1 MHAAPILCGGRRQFT
16 VWPGDDIMQATFSIL
31 PVEVFLD
38 KRLTLEQVRVLGAL
52 FSFRGKDTN
61 VVWPSRRQIAERCGM
76 HLSNISTATSALEK
90 LGWLTKDGKGG
101 HSKATRYAI
110 TVPTTVADSA
120 TVSKP
125 ENSSPIGNGSLI
137 GNGCPTGNDNG
148 SLFGYTLPVAYSA
161 TRKEVNQEH
170 NQGTDHTRE
179 QARTASPADSKTKKT
194 ETTLAKFLEACKEN
208 GEQAIPENDPVFC
221 YAAKVGI
228 SDEMVEI
235 AWGAF
240 LSYWRDGEA
249 KQKRKKDWRGTF
261 LNAIKQNRSR
271 LWYLTEGEPAKWTT
285 QGQQARRAAA

>member
-1 MHAAPILCGGRRQFT
+1 M
-16 VWPGDDIMQATFSIL
+16 WPGDGIMQGTFSIL
-31 PVEVFLD
+31 PIEVFLD

-137 GNGCPTGNDNG
+137 GNGCPTGNENG
-148 SLFGYTLPVAYSA
+148 SPFGYTLPVAYSA

-179 QARTASPADSKTKKT
+179 QARTVPPADPKKKKSD
-194 ETTLAKFLEACKEN
+194 TTLAKFIEACKAAGEKLIPDDDPIFDYAEKIGIDHEMLACAWAEFKARYLPTVKRQKDWRAHFRN
-208 GEQAIPENDPVFC
+208 AVRRNWYNLWLLKEGEQA
-221 YAAKVGI
+221 
-228 SDEMVEI
+228 
-235 AWGAF
+235 
-240 LSYWRDGEA
+240 R
-249 KQKRKKDWRGTF
+249 
-261 LNAIKQNRSR
+261 
-271 LWYLTEGEPAKWTT
+271 WTT
-285 QGQQARRAAA
+285 AGEQARREAA